1 MESPSL
7 KLGREQGWG
16 RELARKF
23 NTNSVLFSMDLSRKN
38 ITELARELRKN
49 PTPSEKLFRELVR
62 KRRFKGLRFIRQKPF
77 VHTQYGTKRYFYIAD
92 FYCAEHKL
100 IVEIDG
106 KVHDYQKDYDRQ
118 RTIVLE
124 NLGLKV
130 IRFKNEE
137 LLNEELVFERIM
149 KAIS

>member
-1 MESPSL
+1 
-7 KLGREQGWG
+7 
-16 RELARKF
+16 
-23 NTNSVLFSMDLSRKN
+23 MDLSRKN

-49 PTPSEKLFRELVR
+49 PTPSEKIFWELVR
-62 KRRFKGLRFIRQKPF
+62 KRRFKELKFLRQKPF
-77 VHTQYGTKRYFYIAD
+77 VYSQVWSKRYFYIAD

-100 IVEIDG
+100 VIEIDG
-106 KVHDYQKDYDRQ
+106 KIHDYQKEYDRQ

-137 LLNEELVFERIM
+137 LVNEELVFERLM

>member
-1 MESPSL
+1 
-7 KLGREQGWG
+7 
-16 RELARKF
+16 
-23 NTNSVLFSMDLSRKN
+23 
-38 ITELARELRKN
+38 
-49 PTPSEKLFRELVR
+49 
-62 KRRFKGLRFIRQKPF
+62 
-77 VHTQYGTKRYFYIAD
+77 FYIAD

-137 LLNEELVFERIM
+137 LVNEELVFERIM

>member
-1 MESPSL
+1 
-7 KLGREQGWG
+7 
-16 RELARKF
+16 
-23 NTNSVLFSMDLSRKN
+23 
-38 ITELARELRKN
+38 
-49 PTPSEKLFRELVR
+49 
-62 KRRFKGLRFIRQKPF
+62 
-77 VHTQYGTKRYFYIAD
+77 
-92 FYCAEHKL
+92 L

-106 KVHDYQKDYDRQ
+106 KVHDYQKDYDGQ

-137 LLNEELVFERIM
+137 LVNEELVFERIM

>member
-1 MESPSL
+1 
-7 KLGREQGWG
+7 
-16 RELARKF
+16 
-23 NTNSVLFSMDLSRKN
+23 MDLSKKN

-49 PTPSEKLFRELVR
+49 PTPSEKVFWELVR
-62 KRRFKGLRFIRQKPF
+62 KRRFHGLKFLRQKPF
-77 VHTQYGTKRYFYIAD
+77 VYSQYGTKRYFYIAD

-100 IVEIDG
+100 VIEIDG
-106 KVHDYQKDYDRQ
+106 KVHDHQKDYDQQ

-137 LLNEELVFERIM
+137 LVNEKLVFERILE
-149 KAIS
+149 AIS